1 MPSYLVKTPAVFRW
15 LFPACVWKIPNSE
28 NKIFLTFDDGPNP
41 VITEKILSILA
52 NYDVPATFFCIGKQA
67 QKHPKLFSQ
76 LLNSKH
82 DIGNHSQTHKNGWKT
97 PNKEY
102 LNDVDMCSKVFTS
115 SLFRPP
121 YGKITPKQ
129 VKKLMP
135 HFNIIMWDIIGA
147 DFDENV
153 DSLKIQKNII
163 ENTESGSI
171 IVLHDN
177 PKFADKM
184 IEALPS
190 IIIALKEKG
199 YVFSSINDA
208 LHHRQ

>member
-1 MPSYLVKTPAVFRW
+1 MPNYLIKTPALFRW
-15 LFPACVWKIPNSE
+15 LYPSCVWRIPNSE

-41 VITEKILSILA
+41 VITEKILAILTK
-52 NYDVPATFFCIGKQA
+52 YDVPATFFCIGKQA

-76 LLNSKH
+76 LLKSKH
-82 DIGNHSQTHKNGWKT
+82 DVGNHSQTHKNGWKT

-135 HFNIIMWDIIGA
+135 HFKIIMWDVIGA
-147 DFDENV
+147 DFDETV
-153 DSLKIQKNII
+153 GSLKIKKNII

-177 PKFADKM
+177 PKFAEKM
-184 IEALPS
+184 LEVLPS
-190 IIIALKEKG
+190 VITKLKEKG
-199 YVFSSINDA
+199 FVFSSINKA
-208 LHHRQ
+208 LLRQ